1 MDRILHHSS
10 VVKITGKSYRLKKSF
25 T

>member
-1 MDRILHHSS
+1 MHHSS